1 MSMQHREYAL
11 VIMAAGIGARFGG
24 GVKQLKSV
32 GPNGELIIDYS
43 VYDAIRAGFNK
54 IVFIIRKDIEADF
67 REVIGDRM
75 EKACRAMGVTVCYA
89 FQDQND
95 LPDGFVCP
103 EDRKKPWGTGHA
115 ILSCRS
121 FLNCPFVVVN
131 ADDYYGRSF
140 DQMIAYLKSLPENA
154 EGCYCLAG
162 YRLCNTLSDFGGVT
176 RGLCKTDEQNHL
188 LQVLE
193 TRNIV
198 KTSFGAAVKTEA
210 QLIPLEMQACISMNI
225 WGFTPDL
232 FPRLEAAFLRFL
244 AKHAQESGSEFVL
257 PNIIDAMLQS
267 REISVQVLPTEE
279 RWFGMTYREDL
290 PMVRA
295 AFAELSRQNLYP
307 PNLFR
312 EDGIVPE
319 GASI

>member
-1 MSMQHREYAL
+1 MSMQHKEYAL

-43 VYDAIRAGFNK
+43 IYDAIRAGFNK
-54 IVFIIRKDIEADF
+54 IVFIIRRDIEADF
-67 REVIGDRM
+67 REVIGKRM
-75 EKACRAMGVTVCYA
+75 ETACRAMGVTVCYA

-95 LPDGFVCP
+95 LPAGFQCP
-103 EDRKKPWGTGHA
+103 ADRRKPWGTGQA
-115 ILSCRS
+115 ILSCRD
-121 FLNCPFVVVN
+121 LVDCPFVVIN

-176 RGLCKTDEQNHL
+176 RGLCQTDAQNRL

-198 KTSFGAAVKTEA
+198 KTAFGAAAKTED
-210 QLIPLEMQACISMNI
+210 QLTPLDMQACTSMNI
-225 WGFTPDL
+225 WGFTPDI
-232 FPRLEAAFLRFL
+232 FPRLEEAFLRFL
-244 AKHAQESGSEFVL
+244 AEHAQEPGSEFVL
-257 PNIIDAMLQS
+257 PNIIDAMLQ
-267 REISVQVLPTEE
+267 REEISVQVLPTEE

-290 PMVRA
+290 PLVRA
-295 AFAELSRQNLYP
+295 AFSELSTQNLYP

-319 GASI
+319 SASV

>member
-1 MSMQHREYAL
+1 MPMLHKEYAL

-54 IVFIIRKDIEADF
+54 IVFIIRRDIEADF

-75 EKACRAMGVTVCYA
+75 EKACHAMGVTVCYA

-95 LPDGFVCP
+95 LPAGHTCP
-103 EDRKKPWGTGHA
+103 AERQKPWGTGHA
-115 ILSCRS
+115 ILACRD
-121 FLNCPFVVVN
+121 LLDCPFVVVN

-140 DQMIAYLKSLPENA
+140 DQMIAYLKNLPENA

-176 RGLCKTDEQNHL
+176 RGLCSTDEQNRL
-188 LQVLE
+188 LQVVE

-198 KTSFGAAVKTEA
+198 KTSFGAAAKTGD
-210 QLIPLEMQACISMNI
+210 QLIPLDMQACISMNI

-232 FPRLEAAFLRFL
+232 FPRLEKAFRRFL
-244 AKHAQESGSEFVL
+244 EAHSQDPGAEFVL
-257 PNIIDAMLQS
+257 PNIIDGMLQNG
-267 REISVQVLPTEE
+267 EISVQVLPTEE

-290 PMVRA
+290 PIVRA
-295 AFAELSRQNLYP
+295 AFAELSGQNLYP
-307 PNLFR
+307 PKLFR
-312 EDGIVPE
+312 EEAAAPE
-319 GASI
+319 YVFI